1 LVPRGPSRFGTV
13 RLGEIDGLVL
23 TLLLPR
29 YSQVWAGPSFSRAR
43 RGSQT
48 ALGEAKVVDESSGI
62 EVGRELKIPHQRA
75 RIVRRGLTPIAQ
87 LMRGSAAQPLGLVI
101 RWRRRTR

>member
-1 LVPRGPSRFGTV
+1 MGRSRTVFDRSLQRGGRRSR
-13 RLGEIDGLVL
+13 GE
-23 TLLLPR
+23 
-29 YSQVWAGPSFSRAR
+29 AGPSFSRAR